1 MGKDNDFIKEIK
13 GYEGLYYID
22 KNATIYT
29 TPRKG
34 TNSVTI
40 LQHDDGRGYLQVE
53 LFKNGVGRKFKIH
66 RLVAE
71 AFIPNPEN
79 KPTVD
84 HIDRDRR
91 NNNISNLRWA
101 TYKEQRS
108 NQTSGECKVIASKN
122 GLESHYMSI
131 SECARSI
138 GSNSSNVTAVC
149 KGRRNS
155 ANGYKIRY
163 EV

>member
-1 MGKDNDFIKEIK
+1 MKEIK

-22 KNATIYT
+22 EKANIYT
-29 TPRKG
+29 TKRKG
-34 TNSVTI
+34 TNQETI
-40 LQHDDGRGYLQVE
+40 SQHDDRRGYFSVQ
-53 LFKNGVGRKFKIH
+53 LFKNGVGTRFKVH

-91 NNNISNLRWA
+91 NNDISNLRWA
-101 TYKEQRS
+101 TYIEQRN
-108 NQTSGECKVIASKN
+108 NQTSGERKVIASKN
-122 GLESHYMSI
+122 GVESHYISI
-131 SECARSI
+131 SECAREI
-138 GSNSSNVTAVC
+138 GSNSGNVTAVC
-149 KGRRNS
+149 KGKRKS